1 VIYDFAGQVDQLSGT
16 PGFPAR
22 VEDAVTGTF
31 SIDPQVQDVNPNP
44 QQGVYPQTAPAGVE
58 IHFARTV
65 FRADPAGFPPY
76 QIVVLNNVAVASPS
90 VQDTLQWSAGDP
102 PLASSLG
109 IDNVQANL
117 VLQDETAT
125 VVTNDG
131 LPSRLD
137 LHDFSNAWISVC
149 AINFGV
155 NEANI
160 LWTIHVRI
168 DSIVQR

>member
-1 VIYDFAGQVDQLSGT
+1 MYDFTGQVDQLSGT
-16 PGFPAR
+16 PGFAVA

-31 SIDPQVQDVNPNP
+31 SIDPQVQDINPNP
-44 QQGVYPQTAPAGVE
+44 QQGVYPQTSPAGVE
-58 IHFARTV
+58 FHFARTV

-76 QIVVLNNVAVASPS
+76 QIVVLNNVASPS

-102 PLASSLG
+102 ALASSLG

-117 VLQDETAT
+117 VLQDETAA
-125 VVTNDG
+125 VFTNDG

-137 LHDFSNAWISVC
+137 LRDFSHAWISVC